1 VSVVVLRPGVMWKC
15 LIEDHRPLLARLREL
30 APQSELLTLS
40 KGLNEILERA
50 ATSDITKL
58 KFVDSVPNG
67 GGHGQGNGTAG

>member
-1 VSVVVLRPGVMWKC
+1 MSVRR
-15 LIEDHRPLLARLREL
+15 IEDHRPLLARLRKL

-67 GGHGQGNGTAG
+67 GGQGQGNGTAG

>member
-1 VSVVVLRPGVMWKC
+1 MSAKRV
-15 LIEDHRPLLARLREL
+15 IEDHRPLLARLREL

-67 GGHGQGNGTAG
+67 GGQGQGNGTAG